1 MAFICIDIGGTN
13 TLLGIGNGDFEIKKE
28 MKTKKFL
35 SNIKPNIKQVIE
47 DSRHEEND
55 FSQVLVA
62 AGGPV
67 DVEEGVFYPP
77 NLENKEMK
85 EVDINDKLE
94 PFGEVELINDCN
106 SAVLGEYVYGEHK
119 TENLIYVTI
128 SSGIGAGLILDGNLV
143 EGFNGNIGEIGH
155 MELGNQVKCG
165 CGQKG
170 HWEAYSSGNGMPKMA
185 KTLYNL
191 DFENSLEIFREYEK
205 DSPDAKK
212 VIEKMHEMNRK
223 GFENLVNLYNP
234 EKIVLGGAVALNHQK
249 TIIEP
254 LKNRLEGKTVN
265 DTPEISKCSLGE
277 EAVIHG
283 LRAIANQEKP
293 VPNRLKK

>member
-35 SNIKPNIKQVIE
+35 SNIRSNIENIIRE
-47 DSRHEEND
+47 SSHEKSD

-67 DVEEGVFYPP
+67 DVEQGVFYPP
-77 NLENKEMK
+77 NLEDQKMTK
-85 EVDINDKLE
+85 VDINDKLE
-94 PFGEVELINDCN
+94 PFGKVELINDCN

-119 TENLIYVTI
+119 TENLVYVTI
-128 SSGIGAGLILDGNLV
+128 SSGIGAGLILDGNLL

-155 MELGNQVKCG
+155 MELGNKVKCG
-165 CGQKG
+165 CGQEG

-185 KTLYNL
+185 KTLYDL

-205 DSPDAKK
+205 GNSDAGK

-223 GFENLVNLYNP
+223 GFENIVNLYNP
-234 EKIVLGGAVALNHQK
+234 EKIVLGGAVALNHK
-249 TIIEP
+249 ETIIEP
-254 LKNRLEGKTVN
+254 LKNRLKDKTMN
-265 DTPEISKCSLGE
+265 EAPEISECSLGE

-283 LRAIANQEKP
+283 LRAVANQEKP
-293 VPNRLKK
+293 VPPRLKK